1 MRIDEALRIYL
12 SEFRLPG
19 EAPLISTLLE
29 HFAAHWRACN
39 NFQLANNDAAFGLAY
54 ACIMLNVSHSH
65 FQDSTRSVFYLSFFF
80 RKGEKLFQEDEVNV
94 RKGRALP
101 LNKTLCMFTFFLDG
115 SA

>member
-19 EAPLISTLLE
+19 EAPLISSLLE
-29 HFAAHWRACN
+29 HFASHWRECN

-65 FQDSTRSVFYLSFFF
+65 
-80 RKGEKLFQEDEVNV
+80 
-94 RKGRALP
+94 P
-101 LNKTLCMFTFFLDG
+101 
-115 SA
+115 